1 MRMAVNIEKRV
12 DSLEDVFRKYMRQT
26 SAAIIRLE
34 RSSEASKKEM
44 REYKTFTTETIRR
57 MERSSRALEKEMAEF
72 KNEMAEFKNE
82 MTEFKN
88 EMTEFKNEMTE
99 FKNEM
104 AEFKKNTAE
113 FIEEMRQDRRAMN
126 RKWGE
131 IARKMGTMVEDLV
144 HPSFKRIILETFD
157 LEVEAQMFLVERKLP
172 DGREREFD
180 AIALAQHFVF
190 LNSTKATLRNKYVD
204 EFITEIKEF
213 REFFPEYRDKKI
225 IGFIAALNIKPTQ
238 FKYAEKKGFFVLG
251 VGDQIMEVKNSK
263 KFKPRI
269 W

>member
-57 MERSSRALEKEMAEF
+57 MERSSRALEKEMA
-72 KNEMAEFKNE
+72 
-82 MTEFKN
+82 
-88 EMTEFKNEMTE
+88 E

>member
-1 MRMAVNIEKRV
+1 MAVNIEKRV
-12 DSLEDVFRKYMRQT
+12 DSLEDVFRKFMRQT

-34 RSSEASKKEM
+34 RSSEDSKKEM

-57 MERSSRALEKEMAEF
+57 MERSSRTLENEMTEF
-72 KNEMAEFKNE
+72 KEE

-88 EMTEFKNEMTE
+88 EMTEFK
-99 FKNEM
+99 
-104 AEFKKNTAE
+104 
-113 FIEEMRQDRRAMN
+113 EEMRQDRRAMN

-172 DGREREFD
+172 DGREREYD
-180 AIALAQHFVF
+180 AIALAQNFVF

-225 IGFIAALNIKPTQ
+225 IGFIAALNIKPAQ

-251 VGDQIMEVKNSK
+251 VGDQIMEVKNRE
-263 KFKPRI
+263 KFKPKL